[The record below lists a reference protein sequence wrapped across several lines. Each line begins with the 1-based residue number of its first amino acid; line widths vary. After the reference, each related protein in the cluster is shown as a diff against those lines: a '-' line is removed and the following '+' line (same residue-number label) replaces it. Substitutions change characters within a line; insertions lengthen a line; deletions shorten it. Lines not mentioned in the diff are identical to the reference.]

1 VSRIYPRTHVL
12 TDEDSGDQTTVDSI
26 STVLSGGALVSAGKV
41 LALAA
46 GFLTQVTMA
55 QLLTEAA
62 YGEVVLALSVVN
74 IIGLFGTLGLDDGIM
89 RQFPHHEDVSAK
101 ARGVIR
107 AGLGLAT
114 LSGISVGVAV
124 FLAAPLIARRVFENP
139 SLIPLIRLGAIGIP
153 LAAVNQVAVSLAR
166 GARDARPQAYVK
178 QVLQPS
184 SRFILTAILL
194 LAGFEA
200 IGAIGGRVGS
210 ILIGAIL
217 VLVMAYR
224 ILPSYDVDPEPMY
237 RPVLAF
243 SIPLIAVQGLGFL
256 NTNVDIYMI
265 GYFLESAELGVYN
278 IGLQLSNVVTSILA
292 TAGFLLPPMMTR
304 LHDQEKTAETRRVFQ
319 LITKWM
325 VVLILPIVTVL
336 FFAPRLVIGTLF
348 GGGYTAGA
356 TALRILLVGK
366 LFGILMG
373 LNTQGL
379 IALGKNRIVSYLVFV
394 QTVVN
399 VTINVSLIPVIG
411 IEGAAIGMAV
421 SGILGDVLGVAIL
434 NREFSV
440 HPFSTSVLTP
450 LVAIGGVAIVSA
462 TALSLLGLPIS
473 GTVLVVGILYLPIVL
488 TLVPEEEDRELL
500 GRLEDRAG
508 VDLSPVDRLM
518 FERF

>member
-1 VSRIYPRTHVL
+1 M
-12 TDEDSGDQTTVDSI
+12 TDEDDGDKTTVDSI
-26 STVLSGGALVSAGKV
+26 STVLSGGVLVSIGKV

-74 IIGLFGTLGLDDGIM
+74 IIGLFGKLGLDDGIM
-89 RQFPHHEDVSAK
+89 RQFPHHEDVPAK

-114 LSGISVGVAV
+114 LSGVSVGIVV
-124 FLAAPLIARRVFENP
+124 FLAAPVIAHRVFENP

-153 LAAVNQVAVSLAR
+153 LAAINQVTVSLVR

-178 QVLQPS
+178 QVIQPG
-184 SRFILTAILL
+184 SRFVLTAVLL
-194 LAGFEA
+194 FAGLEA
-200 IGAIGGRVGS
+200 AGAVGGKVGS
-210 ILIGAIL
+210 LLIGTVL
-217 VLVMAYR
+217 VLVMAYW

-237 RPVLAF
+237 GQVLAF
-243 SIPLIAVQGLGFL
+243 SLPLIAVQGLGFL
-256 NTNVDIYMI
+256 NTNVDIYMV

-278 IGLQLSNVVTSILA
+278 IGLQLSNMASSVLMA
-292 TAGFLLPPMMTR
+292 AGFLLPPMMTR
-304 LHDQEKTAETRRVFQ
+304 LHDQGKTAETRRVFQ

-336 FFAPRLVIGTLF
+336 FFAPRIVIGTLF
-348 GGGYTAGA
+348 GDGYTGGA
-356 TALRILLVGK
+356 TALRILLVGQ
-366 LFGILMG
+366 LVGILMG

-379 IALGKNRIVSYLVFV
+379 IALGKNRIVSYIVFV

-399 VTINVSLIPVIG
+399 VTVNVSLIPIIG

-434 NREFSV
+434 NRDFSV
-440 HPFSTSVLTP
+440 HPFSRSVLTP
-450 LVAIGGVAIVSA
+450 LVTIGGLAAASA
-462 TALSLLGLPIS
+462 TTLYLLSLPIS
-473 GTVLVVGILYLPIVL
+473 VTVLVVGFAYLPIVL
-488 TLVPEEEDRELL
+488 ILVPEEEDRELL
-500 GRLEDRAG
+500 SRVEDKTG
-508 VDLSPVDRLM
+508 VDLSFIDRIV
-518 FERF
+518 FEKLSRF